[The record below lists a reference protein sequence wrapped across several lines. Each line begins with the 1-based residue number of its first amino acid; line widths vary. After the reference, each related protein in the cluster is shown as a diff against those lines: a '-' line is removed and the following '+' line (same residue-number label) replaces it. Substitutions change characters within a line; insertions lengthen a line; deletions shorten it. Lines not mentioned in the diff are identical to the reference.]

1 MKYFLYLILAFSII
15 TTSCGKDE
23 NNERADI
30 DDGIIT
36 EYLSA
41 NNLTATKHESG
52 LYYIVLKE
60 GTGGSPNLQHTVV
73 VDYKGYLTDG
83 TVFDESDNA
92 VELHLA
98 QLIVGWQIGLNIMK
112 SGGKSK
118 MFIPSGLGYGNKQVV
133 DIPANS
139 VLIFDI
145 ELVEFY

>member
-1 MKYFLYLILAFSII
+1 MKNFLYLILIFVIF

-23 NNERADI
+23 HSERADI

-41 NNLTATKHESG
+41 NNLTASKHESG
-52 LYYIVLKE
+52 LYYIVLTE

-83 TVFDESDNA
+83 TVFDESANA
-92 VELHLA
+92 IELHLS

-118 MFIPSGLGYGNKQVV
+118 LFVPSGLGYGDKQVGE
-133 DIPANS
+133 IPPNS

-145 ELVEFY
+145 ELVEYY